1 MLAAGPSA
9 VLCSRTVV
17 ADRARPVDGM
27 VAVRLDPFGEGHVRQ
42 WLDVWNA
49 ANSPIP
55 AEAVLAHTELAAQP
69 LLLLLL
75 ALYHAEGHPL
85 RRDDQPLDQAEL
97 YERLLTR
104 FAEREVRKLGA
115 GLPNLDYQRALDR
128 ELLRLSVV
136 AFGMFNRRR
145 QWVSAAEV
153 DTDLAVLLDPQES
166 QPTMGMRAPVTAAED
181 VIGKFFFIHR
191 AQAVRGDQR
200 LTTYEFLHAT
210 FGEYLIARL
219 VARELDDLV
228 ATAELEAVRT
238 RQAPLDDAFP
248 HALLSFAPLTM
259 RYTTVLPK
267 STPRGAAPASA
278 FDAAAVV
285 AVFLPQ
291 STDGTARQPVRRVP
305 AGHRLGTRPARGLL
319 SQPVVAHRAGQRRSQ
334 RRGATPRPTG
344 SDPGLVQDQF
354 TVAGATAARRLAAA
368 QRPAHDHSRLG
379 RRTSQPSR

>member
-267 STPRGAAPASA
+267 TAS
-278 FDAAAVV
+278 
-285 AVFLPQ
+285 
-291 STDGTARQPVRRVP
+291 
-305 AGHRLGTRPARGLL
+305 HLG
-319 SQPVVAHRAGQRRSQ
+319 V
-334 RRGATPRPTG
+334 
-344 SDPGLVQDQF
+344 
-354 TVAGATAARRLAAA
+354 LA
-368 QRPAHDHSRLG
+368 G
-379 RRTSQPSR
+379 RR